1 MEQLLRR
8 LLQSLGGAGHYG
20 DGFIIPAYKHIAVFS
35 FFSFSSFICFAFF
48 DKKEEETKTI
58 MRV

>member
-35 FFSFSSFICFAFF
+35 FSSLLEGLNVDFSYLIVVLLSL
-48 DKKEEETKTI
+48 E
-58 MRV
+58 